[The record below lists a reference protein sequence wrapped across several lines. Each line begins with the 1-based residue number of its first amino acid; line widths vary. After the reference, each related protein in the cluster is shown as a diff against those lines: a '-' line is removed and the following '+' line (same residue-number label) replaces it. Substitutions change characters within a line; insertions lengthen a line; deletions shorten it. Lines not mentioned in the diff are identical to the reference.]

1 MFRSQTLASF
11 EPVDKQKE
19 AAEAQVYEVFDQT
32 VGLDSFQVRE
42 LPVENTRAGLYI
54 YLNAAV
60 SAGLIEPQTRP
71 RSHAHIRRQLAGRPL
86 IDDTALF
93 TYLHN
98 RYQVSSACYVDMAS
112 RQPVL
117 IGGRATCKPL

>member
-42 LPVENTRAGLYI
+42 LPIENTRAGLYI

-60 SAGLIEPQTRP
+60 SAAPIEPK
-71 RSHAHIRRQLAGRPL
+71 
-86 IDDTALF
+86 
-93 TYLHN
+93 
-98 RYQVSSACYVDMAS
+98 
-112 RQPVL
+112 PVL
-117 IGGRATCKPL
+117 RPTLTFHSLLAAH

>member
-1 MFRSQTLASF
+1 MFRTQTLASF

-42 LPVENTRAGLYI
+42 LPIENTRAGLYI

-60 SAGLIEPQTRP
+60 SATYSARTIDRHTLTFN
-71 RSHAHIRRQLAGRPL
+71 SSLAG
-86 IDDTALF
+86 
-93 TYLHN
+93 H
-98 RYQVSSACYVDMAS
+98 
-112 RQPVL
+112 
-117 IGGRATCKPL
+117 

>member
-1 MFRSQTLASF
+1 MFRTQTLASL

-42 LPVENTRAGLYI
+42 LPIENTRAGLYI

-60 SAGLIEPQTRP
+60 SYILFKRELSMITR
-71 RSHAHIRRQLAGRPL
+71 LRP
-86 IDDTALF
+86 AARWPAV
-93 TYLHN
+93 N
-98 RYQVSSACYVDMAS
+98 R
-112 RQPVL
+112 
-117 IGGRATCKPL
+117 

>member
-1 MFRSQTLASF
+1 MSTKDVTIGGRKQLSETLAKFMATLPATEIPPQLDMFRTQTLASF

-42 LPVENTRAGLYI
+42 LPIENTRAGLYI

-60 SAGLIEPQTRP
+60 SAV
-71 RSHAHIRRQLAGRPL
+71 H
-86 IDDTALF
+86 
-93 TYLHN
+93 
-98 RYQVSSACYVDMAS
+98 
-112 RQPVL
+112 
-117 IGGRATCKPL
+117 